1 MPLPDGRTLVT
12 TAVPARHGPV
22 TIEALTGH
30 VTGFVLSIEASKDIY
45 VSGDTVWF
53 SGPAEIARRFDV
65 GLAVL
70 FAGVARP
77 GVRSTSRWTR
87 TMPSKRQR
95 CFPAGSRSL
104 RQTRAT
110 RRQIIMER
118 CNRSQA
124 LVRARRHQGGDD
136 YSLPHPVS
144 FSLLSAA
151 IPEFLVI
158 WTRPWFGRDS

>member
-1 MPLPDGRTLVT
+1 
-12 TAVPARHGPV
+12 
-22 TIEALTGH
+22 
-30 VTGFVLSIEASKDIY
+30 
-45 VSGDTVWF
+45 
-53 SGPAEIARRFDV
+53 
-65 GLAVL
+65 
-70 FAGVARP
+70 
-77 GVRSTSRWTR
+77 
-87 TMPSKRQR
+87 
-95 CFPAGSRSL
+95 
-104 RQTRAT
+104 
-110 RRQIIMER
+110 MER